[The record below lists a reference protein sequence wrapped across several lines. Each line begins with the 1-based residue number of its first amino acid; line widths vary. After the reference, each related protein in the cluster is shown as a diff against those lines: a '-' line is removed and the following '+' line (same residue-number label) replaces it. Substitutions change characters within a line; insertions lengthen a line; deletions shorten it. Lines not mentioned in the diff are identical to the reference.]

1 MTPLKNTKI
10 TGLEVWNGTGYFDI
24 ECGRFGKMIFSFD
37 IHFNVDSEYELQ
49 SVDVK
54 IGAYEWEL
62 VDGSSFK
69 FDWDLRLNNRNTKS
83 ICKYIEEIILSDP
96 YSFGFDENNFVEEF
110 ETDFEEHYYGN
121 RN

>member
-10 TGLEVWNGTGYFDI
+10 TGLEVCNGTGYFDI

-37 IHFNVDSEYELQ
+37 IHFNVDSDYELQ

-110 ETDFEEHYYGN
+110 EPDFEEHYYGN

>member
-1 MTPLKNTKI
+1 MKTQNTKI

-37 IHFNVDSEYELQ
+37 IHFNVDSDNDFE

-69 FDWDLRLNNRNTKS
+69 FGWDLRLNNRNTKM
-83 ICKYIEEIILSDP
+83 ICEYIEEIIKKDP
-96 YSFGFDENNFVEEF
+96 EAYGFDSDNYSDMYEP
-110 ETDFEEHYYGN
+110 DFEEDYYLN
-121 RN
+121 K

>member
-37 IHFNVDSEYELQ
+37 IHFNVDSDYELQ

-54 IGAYEWEL
+54 IGAYQWEL

-110 ETDFEEHYYGN
+110 EPDFEEHYYGN

>member
-24 ECGRFGKMIFSFD
+24 ECGRFGKMLFSFD
-37 IHFNVDSEYELQ
+37 IHFNVDSDYELQ

-110 ETDFEEHYYGN
+110 EPDFEEHYYGN